1 MMFEIKKLIEFAKKK
16 AAEDQTLVI
25 ATIVRTIGSVYRQTG
40 TQMVISQ
47 DLTYQGALSGGCV
60 ENEIIRQSN
69 KTFATKTNVVFEYDG
84 QYKLGC
90 NGKIYILIEPLEHST
105 LENLSQLFEKHHS
118 QRISLVLGIQKDTN
132 LSQVSTYYT
141 FGSERINISNLVEGF
156 DYNETEELTIE
167 PQDQLV
173 IIGGEYDSLSLA
185 HLAHSIGF
193 HTTLIVKEA
202 FDHPRPT
209 SFLTTYSNPQEL
221 RSLVKF
227 DHNTAVV
234 VMSHSLS
241 KDLNYLSELIK
252 VELGYL
258 GILGPKTRK
267 ETIISNLLELNEE
280 NFLRYSDRIEH
291 IYGPVGLGIGA
302 TTPEEIG
309 ISILSEIISVFSS
322 TKKEKL
328 LVK

>member
-1 MMFEIKKLIEFAKKK
+1 MFEIKKLIGFAKKK
-16 AAEDQTLVI
+16 AAEHQTLVM
-25 ATIVRTIGSVYRQTG
+25 ATIVRTIGSVYRKTG
-40 TQMVISQ
+40 TQMIIAD
-47 DLTYQGALSGGCV
+47 DLSYEGALSGGCI
-60 ENEIIRQSN
+60 ENEIIRQSK
-69 KTFATKTNVVFEYDG
+69 KTFDTKTNVVFEYDG

-105 LENLSQLFEKHHS
+105 LDKISQLFEKHHS
-118 QRISLVLGIQKDTN
+118 QRISFMLGIQKDTS

-141 FGSERINISNLVEGF
+141 FGQEKINISNTVEGF
-156 DYNETEELTIE
+156 DYDEIEELTIE

-193 HTTLIVKEA
+193 QTTLLVKEA
-202 FDHPRPT
+202 FDHSRPT
-209 SFLTTYSNPQEL
+209 PFLTTYTTPQEL
-221 RSLVKF
+221 ISLVNF
-227 DHNTAVV
+227 DHKTAVV

-241 KDLNYLSELIK
+241 KDLNYLSELIT
-252 VELGYL
+252 VDLAYL

-267 ETIISNLLELNEE
+267 ENIISNLLELNEE
-280 NFLRYSDRIEH
+280 NFLTYSDRIEH

-302 TTPEEIG
+302 TTPEEIS

-322 TKKEKL
+322 IKKEKL
-328 LVK
+328 MVK